1 MRWLN
6 RSYEGLGLLV
16 VIVLAPI
23 AALYLLVTGELGQ
36 ALLAVAILVVALVV
50 AAAGIRRARR

>member
-23 AALYLLVTGELGQ
+23 AAIYLLITGEIGQ
-36 ALLAVAILVVALVV
+36 ALIAVALFVVALLV
-50 AAAGIRRARR
+50 AAAGLRRMRR